1 MGHSSLVGI
10 DRIPTTA
17 PGHDS
22 DALGPSDSSDS
33 GSDVAGLM
41 QPDDGGP
48 DAPVDRATDPDIER
62 PDTSTET
69 VGPGV
74 DSDSHGTGE
83 RRSAGGDAGRRE
95 AADISPDRIV
105 SDPNSTDMLD
115 DPSDGL
121 VERDDDERAAD
132 AAALRAA
139 ESIDDGGR
147 GRRGGGRGCR
157 SGRRSECSARGA
169 GAHKASQGRRRRRRH
184 GARSTALSGR
194 SRLAWREPSAPGN
207 SSHKWVGRTV
217 SGYPRPTVHPSPPSG
232 IPPLLLQEGSP

>member
-105 SDPNSTDMLD
+105 SDPNSSDMLD

-139 ESIDDGGR
+139 ESIDDEDEDDEVEDEDADPVGDPDAPPVAP
-147 GRRGGGRGCR
+147 
-157 SGRRSECSARGA
+157 ARTRPRKLDDEGDD
-169 GAHKASQGRRRRRRH
+169 
-184 GARSTALSGR
+184 
-194 SRLAWREPSAPGN
+194 
-207 SSHKWVGRTV
+207 TV
-217 SGYPRPTVHPSPPSG
+217 LVPPR
-232 IPPLLLQEGSP
+232 